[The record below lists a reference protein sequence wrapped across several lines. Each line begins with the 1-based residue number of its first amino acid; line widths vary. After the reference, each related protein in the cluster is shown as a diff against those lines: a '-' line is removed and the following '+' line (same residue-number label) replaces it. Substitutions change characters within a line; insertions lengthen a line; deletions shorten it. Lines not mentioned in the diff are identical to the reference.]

1 MTSKHSRSAFTLVE
15 LLVVIAIIGILIAL
29 LLPAVQQAREAARRM
44 QCSNNLK
51 QQGLG
56 LHNFHDTYN
65 RLPPGAA
72 NDMQPFGIRTSPEW
86 GVSWLGYIMPFVEL
100 GNAFENAQLTQ
111 GNSYNSTAIVNTL
124 GDGSGETPVF
134 DIYACPSSSMPRVAP
149 MAPKTMIADYVGI
162 SGAVNNFGSI
172 IAPQGVDQFFSSSN
186 YGAATINGVLHYN
199 SQTRFADVSDGTSNT
214 MIVGEISD
222 WLYKDAATKFDYRPS
237 SRHGFHMG
245 TKGTNG
251 ISTTVPNSSL
261 ARTFSLSTI
270 RYKINPGNQQV
281 FAGTATSGV
290 RVEGSYASG
299 GANVPL
305 TSAHPG
311 GVMMLMTDGSV
322 RFLSETVDNVTLG
335 NLAVRYDGN
344 VVGEF

>member
-1 MTSKHSRSAFTLVE
+1 MTVQRFRSAFTLVE

-72 NDMQPFGIRTSPEW
+72 NDMQPFGTRTSPEW
-86 GVSWLGYIMPFVEL
+86 GTSWLGYIMPFLEL
-100 GNAFENAQLTQ
+100 GNAFENAKLTQ
-111 GNSYNSTAIVNTL
+111 GNGYNSTAIQNAI
-124 GDGSGETPVF
+124 GDGAGETPVF
-134 DIYACPSSSMPRVAP
+134 DVYACPSSPMPRVAAY
-149 MAPKTMIADYVGI
+149 APKTMIADYVGI
-162 SGAVNNFGSI
+162 SGAVNGFGSI
-172 IAPQGVDQFFSSSN
+172 TAPQGVDQFFSSS
-186 YGAATINGVLHYN
+186 YFGAATINGALHFN
-199 SQTRFADVSDGTSNT
+199 SQTRFADVTDGTSNT

-222 WLYKDAATKFDYRPS
+222 FLYKDASTKFDYRPS
-237 SRHGFHMG
+237 ARHGFHMG
-245 TKGTNG
+245 SRGPDT
-251 ISTTVPNSSL
+251 STSVPNSGQS
-261 ARTFSLSTI
+261 RQFSLSTI
-270 RYKINPGNQQV
+270 RYKINPGKQQ
-281 FAGTATSGV
+281 FFSGTASSGV
-290 RVEGSYASG
+290 RDEGGYSSG

-311 GVMMLMTDGSV
+311 GVMVLLTDGSV
-322 RFLSETVDNVTLG
+322 RFLTETVDNVTLG

-344 VVGEF
+344 VLGEF